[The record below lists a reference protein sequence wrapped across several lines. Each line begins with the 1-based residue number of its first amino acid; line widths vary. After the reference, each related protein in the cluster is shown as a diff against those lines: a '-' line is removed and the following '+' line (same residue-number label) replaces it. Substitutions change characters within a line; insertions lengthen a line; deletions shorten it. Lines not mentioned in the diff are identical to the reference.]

1 MASLF
6 TKIVQGEIPCHKIA
20 ENEQFLAFLDVFPLA
35 MGHVLVIPKK
45 EIDYFFDLSTQELS
59 GILVFAQPIARA
71 ISQAF
76 PCKKV
81 GLSVVGLEVPHAHV
95 HLVPMQSVQDLN
107 FSRPKLTPSPEA
119 LAEAAER
126 IRSFL
131 S

>member
-1 MASLF
+1 
-6 TKIVQGEIPCHKIA
+6 
-20 ENEQFLAFLDVFPLA
+20 
-35 MGHVLVIPKK
+35 LVIPKK

-107 FSRPKLTPSPEA
+107 FSRPKLSPSPEA